1 MSGDLMENLDHLQPA
16 VRGWL
21 ELGDDERIY
30 QLNRDL
36 WIGYPQSA
44 RILERM
50 EELLA
55 HPRISRMPNLLIV
68 GKTNNGKTQILRRFQ
83 ELHAAS
89 DNLGGEAISVPV
101 LYVQA
106 PPVPDEKRL
115 YIDILNTLFAKH
127 SLSDSP
133 SKLFA
138 NVKDKF
144 ERVGVRML
152 IIDELNSL
160 VSGSLAKQRQFLTVL
175 KHIGNELQIPLVGA
189 GTEDAVRA
197 LQTDPQL
204 SNRFTP
210 MTLAR
215 WSMDADFRR
224 LLASWEKILPLRYPS
239 GLSEKALAHEIWARS
254 EGTIGETVTLL
265 KTSTKYAIRSQ
276 REKID
281 LEILTNCGYEAPS
294 SRKKRLIEV

>member
-1 MSGDLMENLDHLQPA
+1 MSGELMGDLDHLQPA
-16 VRGWL
+16 VRSWL
-21 ELGDDERIY
+21 ELSDEERIF

-36 WIGYPQSA
+36 WIGYPQAA
-44 RILERM
+44 RILDRM

-55 HPRISRMPNLLIV
+55 HPCIARMPNLLII

-89 DNLGGEAISVPV
+89 DNVGGEAISVPV

-115 YIDILNTLFAKH
+115 YVDILNTLFAKH

-160 VSGSLAKQRQFLTVL
+160 VSGALPKQRQFLTVL
-175 KHIGNELQIPLVGA
+175 KHISNELRIPLVGA

-210 MTLAR
+210 MTLPR
-215 WSMDADFRR
+215 WGMDAEFRR
-224 LLASWEKILPLRYPS
+224 LLASWEKILPLRASS
-239 GLSEKALAHEIWARS
+239 GLSEKTLAHEIWARS

-265 KTSTKYAIRSQ
+265 KAATRYAIRSR
-276 REKID
+276 RERID
-281 LEILTNCGYEAPS
+281 LHAIEHCLYEAPS
-294 SRKKRLIEV
+294 ERKKRLLEV

>member
-1 MSGDLMENLDHLQPA
+1 MEEFNHLQPA
-16 VRGWL
+16 VRPWL
-21 ELGDDERIY
+21 DLSDDERIY

-36 WIGYPQSA
+36 WIGYPQAA

-50 EELLA
+50 EELFQ
-55 HPRISRMPNLLIV
+55 HPRIARMPNLLLI

-115 YIDILNTLFAKH
+115 YVDILNTLFAKH

-160 VSGSLAKQRQFLTVL
+160 VSGSPAKQRQFLTVL
-175 KHIGNELQIPLVGA
+175 KHISNELQIPLVGA

-204 SNRFTP
+204 SNRFPP
-210 MTLAR
+210 MTLPR
-215 WSMDADFRR
+215 WGMDADFRR
-224 LLASWEKILPLRYPS
+224 LLASWEKILPLRKPS
-239 GLSEKALAHEIWARS
+239 GLSEKILSHDIWSRS
-254 EGTIGETVTLL
+254 EGTLGEAVALL
-265 KTSTKYAIRSQ
+265 KQATRYAIRS
-276 REKID
+276 RNECID
-281 LEILTNCGYEAPS
+281 LHALENCGYEAPS
-294 SRKKRLIEV
+294 ERKKRLIEV